1 MLAII
6 GGTGIYQLNGL
17 QVKRSHTI
25 ETPYGPTS
33 APIIEGTFA
42 LDPTAEEV
50 TSASEPGADDVIFFL
65 ARHGLGHSL
74 LPHEVNYRANIWAL
88 KSLGVTEII
97 GLSAVGSLQQ
107 EVVPGDLSL
116 ATQYFDFV
124 KGDREKS
131 FFGEGL
137 AAHVS
142 TAEPTCSQ
150 LAADLLQAA
159 AASAIPLHTNKTYA
173 CVDGPRL
180 GTRAE
185 SLFLRG
191 SAGCDLVGMTNVPEV
206 FLARE
211 AQICYQ
217 IIAIATDYDCWLD
230 DPSQHVTVEQ
240 VISRYGASLEKAK
253 TLLSHYLGLRQ
264 QGELHGADCGCR
276 QALATAV
283 LTPESLLS
291 EEKCQLLE
299 LLKR

>member
-6 GGTGIYQLNGL
+6 GGTGIYQLDGL
-17 QVKRSHTI
+17 QVLRSHTV
-25 ETPYGPTS
+25 ETPYGETS
-33 APIIEGTFA
+33 APIIEGTIA
-42 LDPTAEEV
+42 TGVDN
-50 TSASEPGADDVIFFL
+50 VIFFM
-65 ARHGLGHSL
+65 ARHGQDHSL

-107 EVVPGDLSL
+107 EIAPGDLSL

-131 FFGEGL
+131 FFGKGL

-142 TAEPTCSQ
+142 TAEPSCNQ
-150 LAADLLQAA
+150 LATDLLQAA
-159 AASAIPLHTNKTYA
+159 AASDITLHNNKTYA

-191 SAGCDLVGMTNVPEV
+191 PAGCDLVGMTNVPEV

-217 IIAIATDYDCWLD
+217 TIAIATDYDCWLD

-240 VISRYGASLEKAK
+240 VISRYGASLVKAK
-253 TLLSHYLGLRQ
+253 TLLSRYLELRR

-276 QALATAV
+276 QALSAAV
-283 LTPESLLS
+283 LTPETLLS
-291 EEKCQLLE
+291 EEKRQLLE

>member
-6 GGTGIYQLNGL
+6 GGTGIYQLDGL
-17 QVKRSHTI
+17 QVQRSHTI
-25 ETPYGPTS
+25 ETPYGETS
-33 APIIEGTFA
+33 APILEGVFDTDA
-42 LDPTAEEV
+42 
-50 TSASEPGADDVIFFL
+50 GNVIFFM

-107 EVVPGDLSL
+107 EIAPGDLSL

-124 KGDREKS
+124 KGEREKS

-142 TAEPTCSQ
+142 TAEPTCPH
-150 LAADLLQAA
+150 LAVDLLQAA
-159 AASAIPLHTNKTYA
+159 TASDISLHTGKTYA

-191 SAGCDLVGMTNVPEV
+191 PAGCDLVGMTNVPEV

-217 IIAIATDYDCWLD
+217 TITIATDYDCWLD

-253 TLLSHYLGLRQ
+253 ILLSRYLDLRRL
-264 QGELHGADCGCR
+264 GELHGAACGCR
-276 QALATAV
+276 QALSAAV
-283 LTPESLLS
+283 LTPEAQLS
-291 EEKCQLLE
+291 EDKRQLLE